1 MKDENQ
7 AAMGEVWAKGII
19 VRKKI
24 KCKGQEMGQGS
35 VCWRNRKKGQC
46 NSSVGS
52 KGDRSLERK
61 AGASQLLMSLDF
73 SLQTNEKL
81 GRVFFFFF

>member
-24 KCKGQEMGQGS
+24 KCKARRWGRARCAGGTGKKVSVIAVWGVRETEVWRGRQGPP
-35 VCWRNRKKGQC
+35 
-46 NSSVGS
+46 SSS
-52 KGDRSLERK
+52 
-61 AGASQLLMSLDF
+61 
-73 SLQTNEKL
+73 
-81 GRVFFFFF
+81 